1 MNLQC
6 SFSGEVWYWRGPAPF
21 HFVTVPPAESAAI
34 KAVEK
39 HATYGWGMIPVRATI
54 GNTEFETAL
63 WPKDGQYILPLKDKI
78 RKAEQIEVGSAIL
91 VAMEVVMTHG
101 SR

>member
-1 MNLQC
+1 
-6 SFSGEVWYWRGPAPF
+6 
-21 HFVTVPPAESAAI
+21 
-34 KAVEK
+34 
-39 HATYGWGMIPVRATI
+39 MIPVRATI